1 VRRARRLA
9 TDRSARREEG
19 LFIVEGPVLA
29 AEAVASRLEILEQF
43 VLAEAAAIPG
53 IETHVVDD
61 QVLASVSD
69 VETARGPVLVCRVP
83 PQVDLSSVQG
93 WVIVADAVSDPG
105 NLGTISRCAEI
116 AGASAVVVTRGAT
129 DQWSPK
135 CVRAS
140 AGASFHVPIVE
151 VDSLADV
158 RDAGFTIVASTSHE
172 HPGGAGSGSGSPV
185 IEMEL
190 CDFSGRVA
198 LVLGNESRGVP
209 ADAPV
214 DRWVTIGHVGR
225 GESLNVAM
233 AGAILSHHISR
244 VRAGR

>member
-1 VRRARRLA
+1 M
-9 TDRSARREEG
+9 
-19 LFIVEGPVLA
+19 
-29 AEAVASRLEILEQF
+29 
-43 VLAEAAAIPG
+43 
-53 IETHVVDD
+53 
-61 QVLASVSD
+61 
-69 VETARGPVLVCRVP
+69 
-83 PQVDLSSVQG
+83 
-93 WVIVADAVSDPG
+93 
-105 NLGTISRCAEI
+105 
-116 AGASAVVVTRGAT
+116 TRGAT

-151 VDSLADV
+151 VDSLSDV

-185 IEMEL
+185 TEMEL

>member
-1 VRRARRLA
+1 M
-9 TDRSARREEG
+9 
-19 LFIVEGPVLA
+19 LA
-29 AEAVASRLEILEQF
+29 AEAVVSRVDIIEQF
-43 VLAEAAAIPG
+43 VLAQGDAIPG
-53 IETHVVDD
+53 VEAHVVDER
-61 QVLASVSD
+61 VLASVSD
-69 VETARGPVLVCRVP
+69 VETPRSPVLVCRIPSRVG
-83 PQVDLSSVQG
+83 LASVEG

-116 AGASAVVVTRGAT
+116 AGAAALVVTGGAT
-129 DQWSPK
+129 DPWSPK

-151 VDSLADV
+151 VGSLADV
-158 RDAGFTIVASTSHE
+158 RDGGFTVVATTSHAR
-172 HPGGAGSGSGSPV
+172 PGGVGSGAGPQV
-185 IEMEL
+185 ITMEE

-198 LVLGNESRGVP
+198 VVLGNESRGVS

-233 AGAILSHHISR
+233 ACAILSHHISR
-244 VRAGR
+244 VRAGQ